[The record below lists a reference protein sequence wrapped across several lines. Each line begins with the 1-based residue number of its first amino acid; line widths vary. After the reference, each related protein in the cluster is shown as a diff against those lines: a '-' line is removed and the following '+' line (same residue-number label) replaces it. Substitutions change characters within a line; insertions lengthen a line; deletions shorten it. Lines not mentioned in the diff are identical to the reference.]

1 MNNHALAPG
10 RLNYNMHDFSIRV
23 YYEDTDSGGVV
34 YYANYLK
41 FFERARTEMLRQ
53 IGFEQSKQKRIHR
66 SVFVVRSCSIEYLN
80 PAKLDD
86 LLQIGTEILSVGG
99 ASVNMLQ
106 SAKKT
111 EVELAVA
118 KIKLAC
124 VGLDGKVKRIPKE
137 LGERLTNLNITNCE
151 V

>member
-1 MNNHALAPG
+1 
-10 RLNYNMHDFSIRV
+10 MHDFSIRV